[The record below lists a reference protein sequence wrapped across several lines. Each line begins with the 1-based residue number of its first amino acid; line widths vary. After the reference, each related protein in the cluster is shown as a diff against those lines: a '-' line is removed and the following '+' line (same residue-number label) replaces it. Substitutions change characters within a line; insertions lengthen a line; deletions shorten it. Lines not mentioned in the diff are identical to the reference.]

1 MNQEI
6 NKHIVEVPIE
16 VIIGQI
22 FFIRGEKVIL
32 DKDLAKLYGVKTGVL
47 NQAVKR
53 KYKRFPSDFMFQL
66 KKEEV
71 INLKSQFVITS
82 WGGSRQNPYVFTE
95 QGVAMLSSVLSS
107 NRAIE
112 VNIQI
117 IRTFIKLRRLAINNK
132 ELWKKVEMMEKR
144 YNRELEDIFKILR
157 SFLIQEEKEKEEIG
171 FK

>member
-6 NKHIVEVPIE
+6 NKNIVEVPID

-32 DKDLAKLYGVKTGVL
+32 DKDLAKLYGVKIGVL

-53 KYKRFPSDFMFQL
+53 KYKRFPSDFMFRL
-66 KKEEV
+66 NKEEV
-71 INLKSQFVITS
+71 VNLKSQFVITS

-95 QGVAMLSSVLSS
+95 QGVAMLSSVLNSD
-107 NRAIE
+107 RAVE

-117 IRTFIKLRRLAINNK
+117 IRTFIKLRKLAINNK
-132 ELWKKVEMMEKR
+132 EIRKK
-144 YNRELEDIFKILR
+144 LR
-157 SFLIQEEKEKEEIG
+157 
-171 FK
+171 